1 MNKTLKILLGLLAVQ
16 IVLAGAVFMKNRRA
30 GAAGNEE
37 SLLRLKADAFDRVV
51 ITEPGKTPVTLS
63 MKDGKWVLPDRWDFP
78 VSQEKRVLAIDKLL
92 DLKKTWPVGDSADAR
107 KRCHVTDDTFEKK
120 VVFEQGGKE
129 KKTLY
134 LGTSPE
140 YRKVHLRPSDRDEIT
155 LVEFGYHD
163 LALNPADWEDKKF
176 LSIDR
181 ATLMSIETPG
191 VQLVNKETGFQVDH
205 MKPGEESKASEV
217 ESLVSQITNLTYLEL
232 MGTTPSTDFGLD
244 TPAYKVNL
252 RTKNGQTMVYEF
264 GKAKTGDDFYL
275 KSSAHPYIFKIA
287 KSTVDALKAATR
299 TKLVTTKKS

>member
-1 MNKTLKILLGLLAVQ
+1 MNKTIKILSGVLAIQLLLAGT
-16 IVLAGAVFMKNRRA
+16 VLLKNRRA

-51 ITEPGKTPVTLS
+51 ITEPGKTPVTLAL
-63 MKDGKWVLPDRWDFP
+63 KGGKWVLPDRWDFP

-92 DLKKTWPVGDSADAR
+92 DLKKTWPVGDSAAAR

-191 VQLVNKETGFQVDH
+191 VQLVNKETGFSVDH
-205 MKPGEESKASEV
+205 LKSGEESKASEV

-232 MGTTPSTDFGLD
+232 MGTTPTPDFGLE
-244 TPAYKVNL
+244 TPTLKVTF
-252 RTKNGQTMVYEF
+252 RTKDGQTMVYDF

-275 KSSAHPYIFKIA
+275 KSSAHPYLFKIA
-287 KSTVDALKAATR
+287 KSTVDALRSTTR
-299 TKLVTTKKS
+299 AKLLTTTPH